1 MIQAQNLHMAWVR
14 VVCGRSKSDHDYS
27 TKIVYNNFLRPMPA
41 EVQKKEIEQT
51 AQAILDARKLHPDR
65 SLAAH
70 QQNDRAVMRAYGFD
84 IRTTTESS
92 CVAESMKMYQKRTEH
107 R

>member
-1 MIQAQNLHMAWVR
+1 
-14 VVCGRSKSDHDYS
+14 
-27 TKIVYNNFLRPMPA
+27 MPA
-41 EVQKKEIEQT
+41 EVQKKEIGQT
-51 AQAILDARKLHPDR
+51 AQAILDARKLYPDR
-65 SLAAH
+65 SLAAY

-92 CVAESMKMYQKRTEH
+92 CVAELMKMYQKRTEH